1 MEIASSSIAV
11 HVLLA
16 LGSNLGDRIGYLRAA
31 TAAIVER
38 EYLDRIRCSPIY
50 ESAPL
55 GYSEQPNFLNCCIA
69 GTTSLPPAQLHSC
82 LKALEVELGR
92 QPRPRWHQR
101 EIDVDIILYGDL
113 VLRTSELEIPHPRAL
128 ERAFVL
134 LPARAIASD
143 WIFPGTGRTIGEL
156 AATVKAEPPL
166 RQIEERLFPPTIA
179 LNSSD

>member
-1 MEIASSSIAV
+1 MAIASSSVAV
-11 HVLLA
+11 RVLLA

-38 EYLDRIRCSPIY
+38 GYLERVRFSPIY
-50 ESAPL
+50 ETAPV
-55 GYSEQPNFLNCCIA
+55 GCSDQPNFLNCCIT
-69 GTTSLPPAQLHSC
+69 GTTSLPPDQLHST

-92 QPRPRWHQR
+92 KPRPRWHER
-101 EIDVDIILYGDL
+101 EIDVDLILYGNL
-113 VLRTSELEIPHPRAL
+113 ILRTPELEIPHPQAL

-134 LPARAIASD
+134 IPAQAIAPE

-166 RQIEERLFPPTIA
+166 RQIEESLFH
-179 LNSSD
+179 